1 MKWQHLRYCRT
12 ILSTTKSGRL
22 QKYFNFTYLQKY
34 FCKLFWTSHTE
45 RNVKKKMDYLR
56 RKCSQNANIHNS
68 NNSTLHYIA
77 TSGATSRS
85 CARGC
90 SSPGSRWTATNVS
103 SNSAAVSNTLKWCSS
118 FELNWIILLATISSR
133 LRQQPGAAER
143 EVQPRPAGPAR
154 AAVQRGVQGARAGG
168 EGLHRV
174 IQWVAYTG
182 SSWESG
188 NVKIIIN
195 VRNWMR
201 RYIAM
206 YLLMLLHF

>member
-12 ILSTTKSGRL
+12 TLSTTKSGRL
-22 QKYFNFTYLQKY
+22 QKYFTSLQKY

-45 RNVKKKMDYLR
+45 RNVKKMDYVR

-103 SNSAAVSNTLKWCSS
+103 SNSAAVSNILSIWINSTCHFPVGYDNSQVRLSGKFSHDPRHQRVLQFS
-118 FELNWIILLATISSR
+118 AVFRELE
-133 LRQQPGAAER
+133 PGER
-143 EVQPRPAGPAR
+143 V
-154 AAVQRGVQGARAGG
+154 
-168 EGLHRV
+168 
-174 IQWVAYTG
+174 YTG
-182 SSWESG
+182 SSSE
-188 NVKIIIN
+188 
-195 VRNWMR
+195 
-201 RYIAM
+201 
-206 YLLMLLHF
+206 